1 MTKKEY
7 LRQGFKLKRE
17 IEHDK
22 KILEELKSNLD
33 GLQALQNS
41 EKVQGGPVKDDS
53 GIVNRMNK
61 VIELEN
67 KIKNKL
73 CKLNDFQEKL
83 LSELERIKNIDEKIL
98 MESRYILNLKW
109 ESIADKIGYS
119 LSQTYRIH
127 GKILENFK
135 MTLNE
140 SINV

>member
-53 GIVNRMNK
+53 SIVNRMNK

-73 CKLNDFQEKL
+73 YKLNDFQGRL
-83 LSELERIKNIDEKIL
+83 LSELERIENIDEKIL

-109 ESIADKIGYS
+109 ENIADKIGYS

>member
-73 CKLNDFQEKL
+73 YKLNDFQEKL
-83 LSELERIKNIDEKIL
+83 LSELEKIENIDEKIL

-109 ESIADKIGYS
+109 ENIADKIGYS

>member
-41 EKVQGGPVKDDS
+41 EKVQGGPVKDDTS
-53 GIVNRMNK
+53 IVNRMNK

-73 CKLNDFQEKL
+73 YKLNDFQGRL
-83 LSELERIKNIDEKIL
+83 LSELEKIENIDEKIL

-109 ESIADKIGYS
+109 ENIADKISYS
-119 LSQTYRIH
+119 KRHMHRIH
-127 GKILENFK
+127 KKALENFK
-135 MTLNE
+135 MSLNVT
-140 SINV
+140 IDM

>member
-53 GIVNRMNK
+53 SVVNRMNK
-61 VIELEN
+61 IMELEN

-73 CKLNDFQEKL
+73 YKLNDFQQKL
-83 LSELERIKNIDEKIL
+83 LSELERIENIDEKIL
-98 MESRYILNLKW
+98 MESKYILNLSW
-109 ESIADKIGYS
+109 DQIADKIHYS
-119 LSQTYRIH
+119 LSHTYRIH
-127 GKILENFK
+127 GRALENFK
-135 MTLNE
+135 FYKNDSE
-140 SINV
+140 W

>member
-17 IEHDK
+17 IKHDK

-73 CKLNDFQEKL
+73 YKLNDFQEKL
-83 LSELERIKNIDEKIL
+83 LSELEKIENIDEKIL

>member
-7 LRQGFKLKRE
+7 LRQGAKLKRE

-22 KILEELKSNLD
+22 EILKELQVNLD
-33 GLQALQNS
+33 GLQALRNS

-61 VIELEN
+61 IIELEN

-73 CKLNDFQEKL
+73 YKLNDFQQKL
-83 LSELERIKNIDEKIL
+83 LSELEKIENIDEKIL

-109 ESIADKIGYS
+109 ENIADKIGYS

>member
-83 LSELERIKNIDEKIL
+83 LSELEGIKNIDEKIL

>member
-33 GLQALQNS
+33 GLQAIQNS
-41 EKVQGGPVKDDS
+41 ERVQGGPAKDDS

-67 KIKNKL
+67 RIKYKMCRL
-73 CKLNDFQEKL
+73 DDFQGRL
-83 LSELERIKNIDEKIL
+83 LLELEKIENIDEKIL
-98 MESRYILNLKW
+98 MESKYILNLSW
-109 ESIADKIGYS
+109 DQVADKISYS
-119 LSQTYRIH
+119 KRHMHRIH
-127 GKILENFK
+127 KKALENFK
-135 MTLNE
+135 MSLNVT
-140 SINV
+140 IDM

>member
-41 EKVQGGPVKDDS
+41 EKVQGGPVKDDTS
-53 GIVNRMNK
+53 IVNRMNK

-73 CKLNDFQEKL
+73 YKLNDFQEKL
-83 LSELERIKNIDEKIL
+83 LSELEGLENLDEKIL

-109 ESIADKIGYS
+109 ENIADKIGYS

>member
-7 LRQGFKLKRE
+7 LRQGFRLKRE

-33 GLQALQNS
+33 GLRALRNS

-53 GIVNRMNK
+53 GIVNRIDK

-67 KIKNKL
+67 RIKNKL
-73 CKLNDFQEKL
+73 YKLNDFQGRL
-83 LSELERIKNIDEKIL
+83 LSELEKIENIDEKIL

-109 ESIADKIGYS
+109 ENIADKIGYS

-135 MTLNE
+135 L
-140 SINV
+140 

>member
-73 CKLNDFQEKL
+73 YKLNDFQEKL
-83 LSELERIKNIDEKIL
+83 LSELEGIKNIDEKIL

>member
-41 EKVQGGPVKDDS
+41 EKVQGGPVKDDTS
-53 GIVNRMNK
+53 IVNRMNK

-73 CKLNDFQEKL
+73 YKLNDFQEKL
-83 LSELERIKNIDEKIL
+83 LSELEKIENIDEKIL

-109 ESIADKIGYS
+109 ENIADKIGYS

>member
-41 EKVQGGPVKDDS
+41 EKLQGGPVKDDS

-73 CKLNDFQEKL
+73 YKLNDFQGRL
-83 LSELERIKNIDEKIL
+83 LSELDGIGELNEKIL

-109 ESIADKIGYS
+109 ENIADKIGYS

-127 GKILENFK
+127 GKALENFK

>member
-53 GIVNRMNK
+53 NIVNRMNK
-61 VIELEN
+61 IIELEN

-73 CKLNDFQEKL
+73 YKSNSIVFTPIFIYL
-83 LSELERIKNIDEKIL
+83 LIVL
-98 MESRYILNLKW
+98 Y
-109 ESIADKIGYS
+109 
-119 LSQTYRIH
+119 H
-127 GKILENFK
+127 F
-135 MTLNE
+135 
-140 SINV
+140 VF

>member
-41 EKVQGGPVKDDS
+41 EKVQGGPVKDDTS
-53 GIVNRMNK
+53 IVNRMNK

-83 LSELERIKNIDEKIL
+83 LSELEKIENIDEKIL

-109 ESIADKIGYS
+109 ENIADKIGYS

>member
-7 LRQGFKLKRE
+7 LRQGSKLKRE

-22 KILEELKSNLD
+22 KILEELKGNLD
-33 GLQALQNS
+33 GLQAIKLT

-53 GIVNRMNK
+53 NVVNRMNK

-67 KIKNKL
+67 KIKNKIY
-73 CKLNDFQEKL
+73 KLDDFQGRL
-83 LSELERIKNIDEKIL
+83 LSELEGIEELNERIL
-98 MESRYILNLKW
+98 MESRYILNLTW
-109 ESIADKIGYS
+109 ENIADKIGYS

-127 GKILENFK
+127 GKVLKKFK

-140 SINV
+140 SIDV

>member
-33 GLQALQNS
+33 GLQALRNS

-67 KIKNKL
+67 RIQYKMCRL
-73 CKLNDFQEKL
+73 DDFQGRL
-83 LSELERIKNIDEKIL
+83 LSELEGLENLDEKIL
-98 MESRYILNLKW
+98 MESKYILNLSW
-109 ESIADKIGYS
+109 DQIADKIHYS
-119 LSQTYRIH
+119 LSHTYRIH
-127 GKILENFK
+127 GRALENFK
-135 MTLNE
+135 FYKNDSE
-140 SINV
+140 

>member
-73 CKLNDFQEKL
+73 YKLNDFQEKL
-83 LSELERIKNIDEKIL
+83 LSELEKIENIDEKIL

>member
-1 MTKKEY
+1 
-7 LRQGFKLKRE
+7 
-17 IEHDK
+17 
-22 KILEELKSNLD
+22 
-33 GLQALQNS
+33 
-41 EKVQGGPVKDDS
+41 
-53 GIVNRMNK
+53 MNK

-73 CKLNDFQEKL
+73 YKLNDFQEKL
-83 LSELERIKNIDEKIL
+83 LSELEGLENLDEKIL

-109 ESIADKIGYS
+109 ENIADKIGYS

>member
-73 CKLNDFQEKL
+73 CKLNDFQERL
-83 LSELERIKNIDEKIL
+83 LSELEKIEDIDEKIL

>member
-67 KIKNKL
+67 KIKYKMCRL
-73 CKLNDFQEKL
+73 DDFQGRL
-83 LSELERIKNIDEKIL
+83 LSELDGIEELNERIL

-109 ESIADKIGYS
+109 ENIADKIGYS

>member
-1 MTKKEY
+1 
-7 LRQGFKLKRE
+7 KLKRE

-73 CKLNDFQEKL
+73 YKLNDFQEKL
-83 LSELERIKNIDEKIL
+83 LSELEKIENIDEKIL

>member
-7 LRQGFKLKRE
+7 LRQGFRLKRE

-73 CKLNDFQEKL
+73 YKLNDFQQKL
-83 LSELERIKNIDEKIL
+83 LSELEKIENIDEKIL

-109 ESIADKIGYS
+109 ENIADKIGYS

>member
-41 EKVQGGPVKDDS
+41 EKVQGGPVKDDTS
-53 GIVNRMNK
+53 IVNRMNK

-73 CKLNDFQEKL
+73 YKLNDFQEKL
-83 LSELERIKNIDEKIL
+83 LSELEKIENIDEKIL

>member
-73 CKLNDFQEKL
+73 YKLNDFQQKL
-83 LSELERIKNIDEKIL
+83 LSELEKIENIDEKIL

-109 ESIADKIGYS
+109 ENIADKIGYS

>member
-7 LRQGFKLKRE
+7 LRQGFRLKRE

-33 GLQALQNS
+33 GLRALRNS

-53 GIVNRMNK
+53 GIVNRIDK

-67 KIKNKL
+67 RIKNKL
-73 CKLNDFQEKL
+73 YKLNDFQGRL
-83 LSELERIKNIDEKIL
+83 LSELEKIENIDEKIL

>member
-33 GLQALQNS
+33 GLQALRNS

-67 KIKNKL
+67 RIQYKMCRL
-73 CKLNDFQEKL
+73 DDFQGRL
-83 LSELERIKNIDEKIL
+83 LSELEKIENIDEKIL

-109 ESIADKIGYS
+109 ENIADKIGYS